1 MIQSKYQP
9 KRTDKNQA
17 EIVQALRAAGC
28 TVTSL
33 HEVGRGCPDIVVGY
47 EGVNFL
53 LEIKNPKTYGKLNE
67 TQVKWHGKWRGQVA
81 VVKSPGEALRVV
93 GAPVQLNLF

>member
-1 MIQSKYQP
+1 MMREYQP

-17 EIVQALRAAGC
+17 EIVKALRAAGC

-47 EGVNFL
+47 RGANFL
-53 LEIKNPKTYGKLNE
+53 IEIKNPKTYGKLNE
-67 TQVKWHGKWRGQVA
+67 TQVKWHSRWCGQVA
-81 VVKSPGEALRVV
+81 VVRSIQQALRVV
-93 GAPVQLNLF
+93 GVPQQLGLF

>member
-1 MIQSKYQP
+1 MEYQP

-17 EIVQALRAAGC
+17 EIVKALRKAGC

-47 EGVNFL
+47 QGKNFL
-53 LEIKNPKTYGKLNE
+53 LEIKNPATYGKL
-67 TQVKWHGKWRGQVA
+67 TQWQEKWHSGWRGQVA
-81 VVKSPGEALRVV
+81 VVRSPKDALAVV
-93 GAPVQLNLF
+93 LGHFQPSLF